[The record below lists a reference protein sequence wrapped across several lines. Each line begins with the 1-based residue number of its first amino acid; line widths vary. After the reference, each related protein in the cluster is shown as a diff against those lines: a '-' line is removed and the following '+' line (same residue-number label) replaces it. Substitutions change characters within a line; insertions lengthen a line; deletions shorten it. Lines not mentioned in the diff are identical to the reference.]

1 MLFRSQLRG
10 GIVAKAVPRL
20 PCRALGNAKS
30 GAQLLNLRRVH
41 HARMIVLVPGKR
53 QAIALDR
60 IGDEQG
66 RAIVAGAVE
75 GLDQRLDAMAAQVG
89 HERGQRLVVKAVEQL
104 RSEEHTSEL
113 QSLMRISY
121 AVFCLKKKNHRRN

>member
-1 MLFRSQLRG
+1 MRISDWSSDVCSSDL
-10 GIVAKAVPRL
+10 AKAAPRL
-20 PCRALGNAKS
+20 PFRALGNAKA

-41 HARMIVLVPGKR
+41 NARMIVLVLGKR

-75 GLDQRLDAMAAQVG
+75 GLDQRLTAMADQVG
-89 HERGQRLVVKAVEQL
+89 CERGPQLVVKAA
-104 RSEEHTSEL
+104 SEPTTDRTSVRKGTIE
-113 QSLMRISY
+113 
-121 AVFCLKKKNHRRN
+121 

>member
-1 MLFRSQLRG
+1 MRISDWSSDVCSSDL
-10 GIVAKAVPRL
+10 AKAAPRL
-20 PCRALGNAKS
+20 PFRALGNAKA

-89 HERGQRLVVKAVEQL
+89 HEQIGRAHV
-104 RSEEHTSEL
+104 EL
-113 QSLMRISY
+113 QSLMRSSY
-121 AVFCLKKKNHRRN
+121 AVFCLKKKKLHK